1 MPAHGQCRRAHHPLA
16 SWAPSPS
23 RRELFSSY
31 SMLVFYFWMI
41 FFKIS
46 FTSACVL
53 YQFPQWPHL
62 RDSYQFQVQIHIT
75 IYGKQPPIM
84 QSHFGSASVVLIS
97 EVSMHTKKRAGR
109 PKQPCSEALD
119 INGLH
124 LEWDANPDVRNR
136 LRDGGSLM
144 EKGGDDI
151 PSAVANVGVLQPLV
165 TRMSLTET
173 RPLPAVEA
181 LRDEVETIYLRNK
194 RGSTPEDSP
203 DVVGLAWRIRKLLV
217 FLKMKVRRKEVSSV
231 PLPQHL
237 FFQCCLQA
245 TVSI

>member
-1 MPAHGQCRRAHHPLA
+1 MVSREIYNDVFRPMPAHGQCRRAHHPLA

-109 PKQPCSEALD
+109 LF
-119 INGLH
+119 
-124 LEWDANPDVRNR
+124 
-136 LRDGGSLM
+136 DGEGWGRYPISSCQCRGVATL
-144 EKGGDDI
+144 GD
-151 PSAVANVGVLQPLV
+151 
-165 TRMSLTET
+165 
-173 RPLPAVEA
+173 
-181 LRDEVETIYLRNK
+181 
-194 RGSTPEDSP
+194 
-203 DVVGLAWRIRKLLV
+203 
-217 FLKMKVRRKEVSSV
+217 
-231 PLPQHL
+231 
-237 FFQCCLQA
+237 
-245 TVSI
+245 